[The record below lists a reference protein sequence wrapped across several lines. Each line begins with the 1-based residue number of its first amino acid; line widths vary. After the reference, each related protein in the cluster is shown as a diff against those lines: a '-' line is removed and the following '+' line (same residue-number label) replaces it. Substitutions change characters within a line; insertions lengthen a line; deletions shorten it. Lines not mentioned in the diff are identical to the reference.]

1 MLNHLPSTIRNQ
13 KSAFTLVELLV
24 VITIIGILIA
34 LLLPAVQ
41 AAREAARR
49 TQCTNN
55 LKQIGLACLTHEQAF
70 GFFPTA
76 GWSAA
81 EKGYFTAADPD
92 LGVTETQPGGW
103 TFNILP
109 YIEQQSLHDMGMGQS
124 STAKASLFAQ
134 REQTPIGGM
143 ICPSRRVPGVLRP
156 MYQGRYPVN
165 CTEFKVAAK
174 GDYAGNAG
182 DNYSPEA
189 AATNTGVFYH
199 KSITHVADVSDGLS
213 NTYLVGEKYLAP
225 DYYETGEDGG
235 DDDSLF
241 VGANCDVLRS
251 THPGTS
257 SALAPPRQDQSGAY
271 CCYQFGSAHS
281 DAFNMAMCDG
291 AVRSVS
297 YEIDLEA
304 HRCLGNRKDGKTV
317 DGSKF

>member
-1 MLNHLPSTIRNQ
+1 MRVNS

-49 TQCTNN
+49 TQCINN
-55 LKQIGLACLTHEQAF
+55 LKQIGLACLTHEEAHSA
-70 GFFPTA
+70 FPTG

-81 EKGYFTAADPD
+81 EKGYFTGADPD

-103 TFNILP
+103 TYNILP
-109 YIEQQSLHDMGMGQS
+109 YIEQQSLHDLGAGQ
-124 STAKASLFAQ
+124 TAANKKPLFAQ
-134 REQTPIGGM
+134 REQTSITGM
-143 ICPSRRVPGVLRP
+143 ICPSRRLAGVLRP
-156 MYQGRYPVN
+156 MYNGRYPVN
-165 CTEFKVAAK
+165 SSPFTIAAK

-189 AATNTGVFYH
+189 AAVNTGVFYH
-199 KSITHVADVSDGLS
+199 KSVTHVADVTDGLS
-213 NTYLVGEKYLAP
+213 NTYLVGEKYLCP

-241 VGANCDVLRS
+241 VGANCDNLRS
-251 THPGTS
+251 TYPGTKTVPT
-257 SALAPPRQDQSGAY
+257 PPYQDQPGVYA
-271 CCYQFGSAHS
+271 CYSFGSAHS

-291 AVRSVS
+291 SVRTIS
-297 YEIDLEA
+297 YSINLEA
-304 HRCLGNRKDGKTV
+304 HRCLGNRNDGAVV
-317 DGSKF
+317 DGSKL